1 MINIFNFLKRSKFF
15 WNPRLRFYSTQEVD
29 QEPLRRGKTLD
40 ESTLKNYNSIFKLT
54 DRGIVSV
61 SGEDATA
68 FLQGLITNDMNLFQK
83 NSNQAAIF
91 SLFLNPKGRIL
102 FDGIIVKSHL

>member
-1 MINIFNFLKRSKFF
+1 MINIFNFFKRSNLF
-15 WNPRLRFYSTQEVD
+15 WKPRLRFYSTQEVNL
-29 QEPLRRGKTLD
+29 EHSRRGKNLD
-40 ESTLKNYNSIFKLT
+40 ESNLKNFNSIFKLT

>member
-1 MINIFNFLKRSKFF
+1 MINIFKFVKRSNLFWKTQFKF
-15 WNPRLRFYSTQEVD
+15 RFSSDFNQER
-29 QEPLRRGKTLD
+29 QRRGKTLD
-40 ESTLKNYNSIFKLT
+40 ETTLKNYNSIFKLS
-54 DRGIVSV
+54 DRGVVSV

-68 FLQGLITNDMNLFQK
+68 FLQGLITNDMNLFQ
-83 NSNQAAIF
+83 NNPNQAAIF